1 MSACS
6 GTCQPNSA
14 TSRFVGFIPPSAGI
28 HRPAAAALG
37 GLLIEWP
44 ICRPFMQPGGRLA
57 FHPDLSASEGFAYMP
72 SCRHLMQPRRPT
84 PRHTNM
90 TGRRPPRMH
99 LCPLCMHLW
108 RHLAVYTTTWGA
120 YSACRHV
127 GLEEGCTRCRIVAP
141 VLATHKQSHDIGIAH
156 ACRANGF

>member
-1 MSACS
+1 MPTKFCH
-6 GTCQPNSA
+6 
-14 TSRFVGFIPPSAGI
+14 IPICRVHPALRRHPSAGCSCAGRLVDRMADMSAF
-28 HRPAAAALG
+28 HAA
-37 GLLIEWP
+37 
-44 ICRPFMQPGGRLA
+44 RGRLA